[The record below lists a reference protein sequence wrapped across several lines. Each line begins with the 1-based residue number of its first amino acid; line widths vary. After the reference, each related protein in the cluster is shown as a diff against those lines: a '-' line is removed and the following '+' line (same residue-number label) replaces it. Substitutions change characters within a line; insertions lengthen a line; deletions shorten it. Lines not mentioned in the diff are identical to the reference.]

1 MDTEIKNISR
11 ALDLPENWDYSAV
24 DYFQTREFLNH
35 TEKYNPC
42 NQRYF
47 LLYQDGIFK
56 TGVVVYTLKLDLLT
70 YLNIP
75 SPFRMN
81 IAGIPCSVSA
91 SGIVGNQGD
100 LTQMIGHIKTREKG
114 LLLFLNLATEIK
126 EENMISG
133 KTLPTIILT
142 TNFRSWEDYLGTMRA
157 DYRRRIRQFSSPFSE
172 IKMKQSA
179 CSCFDERM
187 HKLYFEV
194 LKRSKGK
201 LETLSVEF
209 FRNLPLNFSLTAFY
223 NADKLIGWYISS
235 TFKEKL
241 YFFLGGVDYKVN
253 RQYNTYF
260 NILLNVVREGIEKG
274 ASIID
279 LGQTAEIPKLRLG
292 GKLVEK
298 MMAGYHSNQIMRSLM
313 KAGKSLLEYSSA
325 VPETHVFKEIR

>member
-1 MDTEIKNISR
+1 MDPEIRNISR
-11 ALDLPENWDYSAV
+11 AFDLPENWDYTVV

-42 NQRYF
+42 NQRYY
-47 LLYQDGIFK
+47 LLYQDGIFE
-56 TGVVVYTLKLDLLT
+56 TGVVVYSLKLDLLT

-91 SGIVGNQGD
+91 SGIIGNTNY
-100 LTQMIGHIKTREKG
+100 LHQMIGHIKTWEKG

-142 TNFRSWEDYLGTMRA
+142 NHFRIWEDYLGTLKA
-157 DYRRRIRQFSSPFSE
+157 DYRRRVRQLSSPFSG
-172 IKMKQSA
+172 IQMKQSA
-179 CSCFDERM
+179 CSCFDDRM
-187 HKLYFEV
+187 HNLYLEV
-194 LKRSKGK
+194 LKRSRGK
-201 LETLSVEF
+201 LETLSLEF
-209 FRNLPLNFSLTAFY
+209 FRNLPPNFSLTAFY
-223 NADKLIGWYISS
+223 NTDKLIGWYISS
-235 TFKEKL
+235 TFKEKF

-253 RQYNTYF
+253 RQFNTYF
-260 NILLNVVREGIEKG
+260 NILLNLVREGIEKG
-274 ASIID
+274 AAIID

-292 GKLVEK
+292 GKLDEK
-298 MMAGYHSNQIMRSLM
+298 IMAGYHSNRIMRSLM
-313 KAGKSLLEYSSA
+313 KAGKSLLEYSTA

>member
-11 ALDLPENWDYSAV
+11 AFDLPENWDSAVV

-42 NQRYF
+42 NQRYY

-56 TGVVVYTLKLDLLT
+56 TGVVVYTLKLNLLT

-91 SGIVGNQGD
+91 SGIIGNPIY
-100 LTQMIGHIKTREKG
+100 LHQMFRHIKSQEKG

-126 EENMISG
+126 DENMISG

-142 TNFRSWEDYLGTMRA
+142 NHFRSWEDYMGTIKA
-157 DYRRRIRQFSSPFSE
+157 NYRRRVRQLSSPFSE
-172 IKMKQSA
+172 IQMKQSA
-179 CSCFDERM
+179 CSCFDDRM
-187 HKLYFEV
+187 HKLYLEV
-194 LKRSKGK
+194 LKRSSGK
-201 LETLSVEF
+201 LETLTLDF
-209 FRNLPLNFSLTAFY
+209 FRNLPPNFSLTAFY
-223 NADKLIGWYISS
+223 NAEKLIGWYIST
-235 TFKEKL
+235 TFNEKF
-241 YFFLGGVDYKVN
+241 YFFLGGMDYKVN
-253 RQYNTYF
+253 RQFNTYF

-313 KAGKSLLEYSSA
+313 KAGKSLLEYSTT
-325 VPETHVFKEIR
+325 VPETHVFK